1 VLQNNCLYNNSGG
14 TYKGC
19 KSTTDIYINPLFADQ
34 KKHDYHLQSS
44 AGHWNGK
51 TWVKDK
57 VSSPCIDKGYPSSDY
72 SKEPANNGKKIN
84 IGRYG
89 NTIYASKSK
98 S

>member
-1 VLQNNCLYNNSGG
+1 
-14 TYKGC
+14 
-19 KSTTDIYINPLFADQ
+19 
-34 KKHDYHLQSS
+34 LQSI
-44 AGHWNGK
+44 AGRWNGK

-72 SKEPANNGKKIN
+72 SKEPENNGNRIN

-89 NTIYASKSK
+89 NTIYASKSA